1 MRVLFW
7 NRFKKV
13 ELKVF
18 CVVNEPLHPPKVFR
32 LMKVPS
38 AFYIT
43 DCFLYLDLILNKRL
57 FKPQNDKV
65 PPVTRADLAGREGVK
80 GKKMLGGLRFLWRSS
95 KVGGHDPRIADL
107 KQYVQPS
114 PTRTPRVL
122 NDVLCQPLAKE
133 MFCYLPMFL
142 FHQLFNPWFFST
154 FFEGLTCHLSPICI
168 SKDVCNNQG
177 WPIFI
182 VWRCPSSCGTAP
194 WLRFRPCWW
203 RRLLKLFPNVWSQ
216 KWFDLKNGS

>member
-1 MRVLFW
+1 M
-7 NRFKKV
+7 
-13 ELKVF
+13 
-18 CVVNEPLHPPKVFR
+18 VNEPLHPPKVFR

-182 VWRCPSSCGTAP
+182 V
-194 WLRFRPCWW
+194 
-203 RRLLKLFPNVWSQ
+203 
-216 KWFDLKNGS
+216 